1 MFRSLGQSLRAVN
14 HRDLSKDPRL
24 QLMSKLWISLSE
36 QQQEDVCRQ
45 TFDNLET
52 SADTNSFQMRSQ
64 DNTLDLIRQLD
75 DLTRQVIRQ
84 HQKDSDLQDNC
95 QFEVGSVLREV
106 TNPQELQALVQII
119 SQQMSIAESG
129 EEAAVRDASNLSVI
143 DQSTYSILS
152 AVMENFCSQ
161 SNNFDDRDAAST
173 QNAW

>member
-14 HRDLSKDPRL
+14 HRDLTKDPRL

-45 TFDNLET
+45 TCANLET
-52 SADTNSFQMRSQ
+52 SAADTNSIQIRSQ
-64 DNTLDLIRQLD
+64 DNTVDLIRQLD

-95 QFEVGSVLREV
+95 QFEVGSVMREV

-119 SQQMSIAESG
+119 SQQMSLAECG
-129 EEAAVRDASNLSVI
+129 EEAAVRDASNLNVI

-152 AVMENFCSQ
+152 AVMGNFCSQ
-161 SNNFDDRDAAST
+161 SNNFDDRDAAGT
-173 QNAW
+173 QNP